1 MKTKIPFFGRKFLG
15 NFEVVTFWGLLYTR
29 FFTELALTSIQ
40 SLCPSVP
47 SWTGDFWLKIVLLIL
62 AYLSY
67 YPVML
72 IIFILPR
79 PTSAS
84 LRRSSVVRRG
94 SREGR
99 EGREVREGREGW
111 EGRDSAL
118 LREDR
123 EAQSRE
129 QQLLAQR
136 GEQAA
141 YVAHQLISKYN
152 CMSSSALYEC
162 QIYN

>member
-1 MKTKIPFFGRKFLG
+1 M
-15 NFEVVTFWGLLYTR
+15 
-29 FFTELALTSIQ
+29 AH
-40 SLCPSVP
+40 
-47 SWTGDFWLKIVLLIL
+47 
-62 AYLSY
+62 LSY

-72 IIFILPR
+72 ILIILPR

-99 EGREVREGREGW
+99 EGREGW
-111 EGRDSAL
+111 EGRESAL
-118 LREDR
+118 LREER

-141 YVAHQLISKYN
+141 YVAHQLISK
-152 CMSSSALYEC
+152 
-162 QIYN
+162 

>member
-1 MKTKIPFFGRKFLG
+1 MGLHFLVLTFF
-15 NFEVVTFWGLLYTR
+15 GLLYAG
-29 FFTELALTSIQ
+29 FFTELALRPIQ

-47 SWTGDFWLKIVLLIL
+47 SWTGDFWLKSVWLIL

-72 IIFILPR
+72 ILFTLPR

-99 EGREVREGREGW
+99 EGREGW
-111 EGRDSAL
+111 EGRESAL
-118 LREDR
+118 LREER

-141 YVAHQLISKYN
+141 YVAHQLISK
-152 CMSSSALYEC
+152 
-162 QIYN
+162 

>member
-1 MKTKIPFFGRKFLG
+1 MVSPTPFM
-15 NFEVVTFWGLLYTR
+15 E
-29 FFTELALTSIQ
+29 S
-40 SLCPSVP
+40 C
-47 SWTGDFWLKIVLLIL
+47 DFWLKIL

-67 YPVML
+67 YLVML
-72 IIFILPR
+72 ILFVLPR

-99 EGREVREGREGW
+99 EGW

-118 LREDR
+118 LREER

-162 QIYN
+162 QIYY